1 MAIINQRW
9 PRDLCP
15 ETCTFSRTRN
25 DVRQISPRTRQS
37 KNIRM
42 GRPLWMAEVSWTFA
56 NDFKLAKL
64 RYLLENLE
72 GYAGSVQLWDFASPY
87 PWGINASIGGGDRRL
102 FWSYLTT
109 RAPFSYAGAPYHWNY
124 AGPYPLVATAAAIG
138 ATSIALKSLDP
149 SKIVALQGQ
158 YIQIGRRIYI
168 ASANV
173 TSDGSGNATLT
184 FFPGLLAAAAV
195 DAEVR
200 LVEAACEMELADQ
213 NFKASAR
220 AGSGLNT
227 VSATFVETVTDKS

>member
-1 MAIINQRW
+1 
-9 PRDLCP
+9 
-15 ETCTFSRTRN
+15 
-25 DVRQISPRTRQS
+25 
-37 KNIRM
+37 
-42 GRPLWMAEVSWTFA
+42 MAEVSWTFA

-64 RYLLENLE
+64 RYWLENLE
-72 GYAGSVQLWDFASPY
+72 GYAGSVQIWNFASPY
-87 PWGINASIGGGDRRL
+87 PWGLNVSVGGGDTKL
-102 FWSYLTT
+102 FWSYLAT
-109 RAPFSYAGAPYHWNY
+109 RSPFSYTGFPSHWNY
-124 AGPYPLVATAAAIG
+124 AGPFPLVATAASIG

-168 ASANV
+168 VSENV
-173 TSDGSGNATLT
+173 SSNGSGNATVT
-184 FFPGLLAAAAV
+184 FFPPLIAAAAV

-220 AGSGLNT
+220 ADSGLHA